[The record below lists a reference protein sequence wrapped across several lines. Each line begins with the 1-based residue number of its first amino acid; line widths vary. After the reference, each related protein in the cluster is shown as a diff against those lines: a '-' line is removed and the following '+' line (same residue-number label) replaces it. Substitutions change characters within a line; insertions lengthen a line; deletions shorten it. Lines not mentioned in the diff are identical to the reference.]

1 MRPRR
6 IWPLSCPTH
15 THTHTHSRQVTS
27 NSIKRTLTSF
37 AAFMLAP
44 LSRSSLTISS
54 LPSPAALIR
63 AVESYW
69 GRGREGVGE
78 EGEADGEEGTEGDEK
93 WVW

>member
-1 MRPRR
+1 VPY
-6 IWPLSCPTH
+6 ILSHTH
-15 THTHTHSRQVTS
+15 THTHTHTQSRPVTS

-37 AAFMLAP
+37 AAFMFAP

-69 GRGREGVGE
+69 GRGREGGGDE
-78 EGEADGEEGTEGDEK
+78 EEADGQEGTEGDEK
-93 WVW
+93 WEW